1 MNITTEKS
9 LALSESDELVVLLVD
24 ESRVSRFLAPAKKGA
39 LRSFWRL
46 PLDEETNRILALAMK
61 RRAFKGSRGQTVT
74 ITPAAVFGSR
84 DILVIGTGPRE
95 RTAGGRLSLGREI
108 GVLLVQTAQR
118 IQARRIVIHAESDWA
133 LAASEQVWWRGVA
146 DGLRLSSYRFDRYRS
161 KELPGKKATTSPAEP
176 PYSGVESVRI
186 LGLSG
191 FNKALNPL
199 EESAVFCQG
208 TQHARDLV
216 NTPAR
221 DCTPTMLRDSAKE
234 LARKHGLEIEIF
246 DQKKL
251 GRMGAHTL
259 LSVAQGSE
267 QPPYLIRLTYR
278 PRRATKRCISLVGK
292 GVTFDTGGYSL
303 KTASGMESMKIDMSG
318 AAAVLGAI
326 SIIAGRGADTAVRV
340 YIPTVENMISGRATR
355 PGDVVTGISGKSI
368 EILNTDAEGRLIL
381 SDALTLAERDGC
393 DQIIDVATLTGACIV
408 ALGTDYAG
416 LFCDDDLMAKRLI
429 EAAQLEGELLWR
441 MPLAKEYREL
451 IKGNIAD
458 IKNIGGPYG
467 GAITAALFLKE
478 FVGSTPWAHLDIA
491 GPASSERD
499 KGILTKGGT
508 GVAARTLARYVI
520 DARGKPQKR

>member
-1 MNITTEKS
+1 MNITNEKS
-9 LALSESDELVVLLVD
+9 LTLHESDELVVLLVD
-24 ESRVSRFLAPAKKGA
+24 ESRAARFLAPSKKGDS
-39 LRSFWRL
+39 RSAWRIS
-46 PLDEETNRILALAMK
+46 LDEETNRIISLAMK
-61 RRAFKGSRGQTVT
+61 RRAFKGTRGQSLML
-74 ITPAAVFGSR
+74 TPAAAFGSR
-84 DILVIGTGPRE
+84 DILVVGIGPRE
-95 RTAGGRLSLGREI
+95 RTASGRLALGREI
-108 GVLLVQTAQR
+108 GVLVAQSGHKV
-118 IQARRIVIHAESDWA
+118 QARRIAIHAESDWA
-133 LAASEQVWWRGVA
+133 NAPSESGWWRGVA
-146 DGLRLSSYRFDRYRS
+146 DGLALSSYRFDRYRS
-161 KELPGKKATTSPAEP
+161 KESSNKKGKERDSLPPFLGIET
-176 PYSGVESVRI
+176 VRI
-186 LGLSG
+186 LGMSG
-191 FNKALNPL
+191 FSKAANPL
-199 EESAVFCQG
+199 EESSAYCQG
-208 TQHARDLV
+208 TEHARDLV

-221 DCTPTMLRDSAKE
+221 DCTPAVLRDSAKE
-234 LARKHGLEIEIF
+234 LARKHGLEIDVF

-251 GRMGAHTL
+251 ERMGAHAL

-267 QPPYLIRLTYR
+267 QPPYLIRLSYR
-278 PRRATKRCISLVGK
+278 PGRSTKRCVSLVGK

-318 AAAVLGAI
+318 AAAVLGAM
-326 SIIAGRGADTAVRV
+326 SIIAARGADTAVRV

-393 DQIIDVATLTGACIV
+393 DQIIDVATLTGACMV

-416 LFCDDDLMAKRLI
+416 LFCDDDRMAEGLI
-429 EAAQLEGELLWR
+429 GAAQLEGELLWR
-441 MPLAKEYREL
+441 MPLAKEYRDL

-508 GVAARTLARYVI
+508 GVAARTLARYVLGLRRQ
-520 DARGKPQKR
+520 ASKR